1 LKKDLTDLDI
11 LTHQIENQS
20 WKSQASITLLSEC
33 RLKTNQQLQVN
44 KHQIFIHGE
53 SSSTGGVGIV
63 LNKHATN
70 AWKLAGSQPP
80 ITNKGRIMG
89 LHLEFNNG
97 RKTTKF
103 FIISIYLPCT
113 GAIDHDFDT
122 ILDDVTQLITQE
134 CKKGIIPIIGGDFNA
149 RLGNRNHYSDHV
161 AKCLGPHGIDQDI
174 NDRGRT
180 VTNFLQEMNLCNP
193 ASFFIKNNYSTWISK
208 NTKKETT
215 NKYHTFD
222 YILIPYLDFKFLI
235 RDSTAIIDKLL
246 PSTDHYLVKM
256 TLTLRH
262 NNKPTPNKN
271 TKLKPPTPSNNNNTP
286 IKLSTPKSSNR
297 RNFLSN
303 NSDATTAYNQQVND
317 SIKAYKAS
325 NNNTHLT
332 QDILTPILQSSSS
345 TFPSIQ
351 ANNKDWFNQDATNL
365 LTLISLKKESEQK
378 YHQDPTNP
386 TTIASIRDVRIKVK
400 EAIKDAKEE

>member
-1 LKKDLTDLDI
+1 MNKNTILHNSSGDVLRNRSRSFNRRHHQYLGTRKSQRAREKRRRTHRSSELIFMTQNVQGLKKDLTDLDI
-11 LTHQIENQS
+11 LTRQIENHS
-20 WKSQASITLLSEC
+20 WKSQASVTLLSEC

-103 FIISIYLPCT
+103 FVISIYLPCT

-134 CKKGIIPIIGGDFNA
+134 CKKGIIPVIGGDFNA

-161 AKCLGPHGIDQDI
+161 AKCLGPHGIDQDV

-193 ASFFIKNNYSTWISK
+193 ASFFIKNN
-208 NTKKETT
+208 
-215 NKYHTFD
+215 
-222 YILIPYLDFKFLI
+222 
-235 RDSTAIIDKLL
+235 
-246 PSTDHYLVKM
+246 
-256 TLTLRH
+256 
-262 NNKPTPNKN
+262 
-271 TKLKPPTPSNNNNTP
+271 
-286 IKLSTPKSSNR
+286 
-297 RNFLSN
+297 
-303 NSDATTAYNQQVND
+303 
-317 SIKAYKAS
+317 
-325 NNNTHLT
+325 
-332 QDILTPILQSSSS
+332 
-345 TFPSIQ
+345 
-351 ANNKDWFNQDATNL
+351 
-365 LTLISLKKESEQK
+365 
-378 YHQDPTNP
+378 
-386 TTIASIRDVRIKVK
+386 
-400 EAIKDAKEE
+400 